1 MQGVDTLFKRW
12 KRHQNHHP
20 HDDESQHQKRPDPS
34 YLPRNAQEGVETREA
49 AYQMQD
55 SVRALETR
63 ARPPYD
69 KERWRQKLKHFC
81 TASIRGL
88 QFTSLKSLFPI
99 NPENLD
105 LRGRPNNI
113 NRPASR
119 YDHAPPPAPPPPL
132 ALRKI

>member
-1 MQGVDTLFKRW
+1 M
-12 KRHQNHHP
+12 NHNIKSAQILLTSP
-20 HDDESQHQKRPDPS
+20 EKAVFNS
-34 YLPRNAQEGVETREA
+34 RNAQEGVETREA
-49 AYQMQD
+49 AYQMKD

-69 KERWRQKLKHFC
+69 KERWRQELKHFC

-88 QFTSLKSLFPI
+88 QFNSLKSPFPI

-113 NRPASR
+113 KRPASR
-119 YDHAPPPAPPPPL
+119 YDHATPQTTRP
-132 ALRKI
+132 RT

>member
-1 MQGVDTLFKRW
+1 METKPTE
-12 KRHQNHHP
+12 NHHP

-34 YLPRNAQEGVETREA
+34 YLPRKSSTKRCSTHATPKKVWKQENQRARCRTA
-49 AYQMQD
+49 
-55 SVRALETR
+55 SALETR

-81 TASIRGL
+81 SASIRGL
-88 QFTSLKSLFPI
+88 QITSLKSLFPI

-113 NRPASR
+113 KRSASQ
-119 YDHAPPPAPPPPL
+119 YDHATPPATRPCT
-132 ALRKI
+132 